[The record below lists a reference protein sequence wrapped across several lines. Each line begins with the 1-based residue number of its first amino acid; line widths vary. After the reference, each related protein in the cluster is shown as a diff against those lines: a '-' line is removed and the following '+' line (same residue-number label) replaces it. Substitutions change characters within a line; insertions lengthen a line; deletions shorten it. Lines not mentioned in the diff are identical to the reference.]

1 MVKKIFKV
9 IGIIFL
15 ILILVLILAVGV
27 IFAIDKVQDSQA
39 WDKLIQGKYV
49 NTVSVNGHKMNVC
62 IRGNKEAEYTV
73 VSLQGLNNMAN
84 VVEMETATEPLFDK
98 YQFAFVDRAGYGL
111 SEDTHEEQTVEQVV
125 SDYRTALTNAG
136 LKAPYILMGHS
147 FGGVYASYWEMTYPD
162 EIKAVIYIDPT
173 QIGSL
178 DDIKEMTEHRHA
190 GFAMYA
196 SVIGSKLGLDKII
209 FNSKEYTVN
218 LQTDKQKEY
227 AEAIWGLCPMS
238 WTVSS
243 EENNYAENVR
253 KTAELLSP
261 NDIPKLYIDAFAYT
275 IEDIKEKMAYE
286 KKIMEDAGVSSDDMS
301 IPESAID
308 ERFVAEQKDFYERNI
323 KTYIDKLGNVTYVN
337 IPGNHSIFNSVN
349 FLTKSNDIRKAV
361 HKFMCT
367 ADFILSSDIPKQ
379 ALPAIHF
386 QNVFPT
392 GSRSHLHLPFPQI
405 CRILPNRCPSSMHP
419 LPRSFPCTALSR
431 LFQALPR
438 LLQIYYR
445 EPFRLH

>member
-275 IEDIKEKMAYE
+275 IEDIREKMAYE
-286 KKIMEDAGVSSDDMS
+286 KKIMEEAGISSDDMS

-337 IPGNHSIFNSVN
+337 IPGNHSIFKHKPEEV
-349 FLTKSNDIRKAV
+349 TK
-361 HKFMCT
+361 
-367 ADFILSSDIPKQ
+367 
-379 ALPAIHF
+379 
-386 QNVFPT
+386 
-392 GSRSHLHLPFPQI
+392 
-405 CRILPNRCPSSMHP
+405 
-419 LPRSFPCTALSR
+419 ALSEF
-431 LFQALPR
+431 LDKIQ
-438 LLQIYYR
+438 
-445 EPFRLH
+445 